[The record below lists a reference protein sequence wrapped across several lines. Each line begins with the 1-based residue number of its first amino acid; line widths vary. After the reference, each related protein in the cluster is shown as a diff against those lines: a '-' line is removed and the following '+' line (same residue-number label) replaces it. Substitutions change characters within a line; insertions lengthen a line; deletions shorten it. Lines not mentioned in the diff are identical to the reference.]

1 MHGKAFMKRYIKH
14 DTTAHY
20 NNSKYL
26 LSFSTLMS
34 VCSINLW
41 FSSLIFLIDCR
52 QKKNGTMLRDKF
64 SFMI

>member
-14 DTTAHY
+14 DISVHY

-26 LSFSTLMS
+26 FSFSTLMS
-34 VCSINLW
+34 VCSINLL

-52 QKKNGTMLRDKF
+52 QKKNVTMLRDKF